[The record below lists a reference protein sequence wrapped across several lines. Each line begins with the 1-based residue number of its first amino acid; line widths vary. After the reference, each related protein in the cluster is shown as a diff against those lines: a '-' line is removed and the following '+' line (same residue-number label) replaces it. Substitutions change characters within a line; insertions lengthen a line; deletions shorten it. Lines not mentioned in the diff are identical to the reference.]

1 MITKFNSTFKKE
13 SAFKNAP
20 LVPLESAEQKQ
31 LIEWWHFF
39 CQTKGIHE
47 KCLFAVPNGGYR
59 NARESHRLKEE
70 GVRAGIPDLMLA
82 VPCGAFH
89 GLFVELKRLKGGRV
103 SDNQKEM
110 LVVFHRLG
118 YCVKLCKG
126 FAEAQQAITEYL
138 KDWRKCDENNS

>member
-1 MITKFNSTFKKE
+1 MINKFNSTFKKE
-13 SAFKNAP
+13 SAFKDTP
-20 LVPLESAEQKQ
+20 LVPLESEEQKN
-31 LIEWWHFF
+31 LIEWWHYF

-89 GLFVELKRLKGGRV
+89 GLFIELKRLKGSQV
-103 SDNQKEM
+103 SNNQKEM

-118 YCVKLCKG
+118 YCTKLCKG
-126 FAEAQQAITEYL
+126 FAEAQKAIIEYL
-138 KDWRKCDENNS
+138 ATWNTQNNNP